1 MYLKFMILKSKIS
14 KSFNIEYFFAKMVN
28 LKMDFDEYQKE
39 ALKTDLKTSINGNY
53 LIYPVLGL
61 ADETGEVV
69 GKFKKLYRDRAGVID
84 EEYKTEILKE
94 LGDVLWY
101 MTVICDRLGVKLSDV
116 AEKNIEKL
124 SSRKMRNAI
133 HGNGDN
139 R

>member
-1 MYLKFMILKSKIS
+1 
-14 KSFNIEYFFAKMVN
+14 
-28 LKMDFDEYQKE
+28 MDFDEYQNE
-39 ALKTDLKTSINGNY
+39 ALKTDLRTSINGNY

-69 GKFKKLYRDRAGVID
+69 GKFKKLYRDRNGVID
-84 EEYKTEILKE
+84 EEYKIEILKE

-101 MTVICDRLGVKLSDV
+101 IAVLCDRLDVKLSEV

-133 HGNGDN
+133 HGDGDN